1 MDPIRL
7 PTRAD
12 DPARLLLWSADEC
25 LPILIGF
32 CLGIA
37 VHQIFL
43 CTSAGWIMSKVYTR
57 FRDLHADGLL
67 YHFFYHMGFIC
78 SKKKKSLLNPF
89 IKIFFP

>member
-1 MDPIRL
+1 MEPVKL

-12 DPARLLLWSADEC
+12 DPPRLLLWSADEC

-32 CLGIA
+32 CLGIT

-43 CTSAGWIMSKVYTR
+43 CTFVGYILSKFYSR
-57 FRDLHADGLL
+57 FRDLHADGLAFHYL
-67 YHFFYHMGFIC
+67 YHIGMYP
-78 SKKKKSLLNPF
+78 SKVKSMVNPF